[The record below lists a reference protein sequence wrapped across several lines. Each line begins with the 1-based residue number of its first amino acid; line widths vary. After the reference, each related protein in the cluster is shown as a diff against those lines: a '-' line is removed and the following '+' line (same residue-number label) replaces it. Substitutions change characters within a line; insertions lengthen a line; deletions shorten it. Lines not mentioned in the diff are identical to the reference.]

1 MRKISIIPYFC
12 TIKAWWIA
20 IHYVLTIGKFFFL
33 IITIIIIAMRKFT
46 QAMLVLLAF
55 LGSTIGA
62 VAQNYPVNVS
72 ETATITNANRVITGA
87 TLQPERGLLQSTGVK
102 EGRLAYNDMT
112 ATETGTFKI
121 KVGQTV
127 YPRFIIGQWDVKH
140 TLGDWMHSYFFV
152 DTNQNGVFEVTGK
165 DVENDELLTYYGKN
179 GSQPLIN
186 GSKGFSISTAG
197 TYRMRYLV
205 DWNETVNSETSK
217 GVAEQVTGA
226 GGIIIDV
233 NLQVEAITVNSI
245 GAAVTYESA
254 PAYGSAFTFT
264 VPAKTGHTP
273 NVSVKCGAG
282 FDTEQASTTITY
294 YNSSNSAVQET
305 CYNWEQF
312 TPTNNGDGTYTVP
325 ADKMKGDL
333 QITVTYTKDV
343 MALIKAGKQVFRIKN
358 VATTDYPYLKVATA
372 DASSGSRFSQGDKIL
387 YHVNAETATADGA
400 SCLWR
405 LMPAGTNQYYLR
417 SQCLTLSDM
426 KTVTTGSNPK
436 NNDYPVKM
444 DAAYDSEGNAR
455 GQIIYLHPTGS
466 NYGFSTSNSTSGYN
480 FMHAV
485 VHGGPSSDDTKYPAT
500 QNGYY
505 VTTWNQSGN
514 ASKWTFEAVD
524 EIDITIGASGY
535 ASVNY
540 DFPVKFP
547 AGVKVYKKAEE
558 AATYIR
564 LAEITPGADGCVSLP
579 TGNAAFVAGTP
590 GASIRLEILL
600 DEPEAIEGGTGVS
613 GTYLATTF
621 NETSAANI
629 YGIAKVDGVVAFYK
643 MRANTTIKQNKG
655 YIESTTSNA
664 PRMELTFGEGPTT
677 GIESVLEDNSRRES
691 IDTSVLYDLN
701 GRRVLY
707 PSRGIYVTASGQ
719 RIFLK

>member
-1 MRKISIIPYFC
+1 
-12 TIKAWWIA
+12 
-20 IHYVLTIGKFFFL
+20 
-33 IITIIIIAMRKFT
+33 MRKFT

-62 VAQNYPVNVS
+62 VAQNYPVAVDA
-72 ETATITNANRVITGA
+72 TATITREGRSYTGI
-87 TLQPERGLLQSTGVK
+87 TLQPERGVK
-102 EGRLAYNDMT
+102 QTINVKDGNYVYNDMT
-112 ATETGTFKI
+112 STANGTFTA

-127 YPRFIIGQWDVKH
+127 AARF
-140 TLGDWMHSYFFV
+140 LASYENWMHSFIFIDKGNDGQFNV
-152 DTNQNGVFEVTGK
+152 SSLQDSGDDLFEYCRFGNLG
-165 DVENDELLTYYGKN
+165 D
-179 GSQPLIN
+179 GSQPRIN
-186 GSKGFSISTAG
+186 SIPTFSLPTTAG

-205 DWNETVNSETSK
+205 YWSSTS
-217 GVAEQVTGA
+217 GNALANTPTPAGNTGMIRD
-226 GGIIIDV
+226 GGIVVDV
-233 NLQVEAITVNSI
+233 NLQVLGIDVNFVDNAGNALEGGS
-245 GAAVTYESA
+245 YESA
-254 PAYGSAFTFT
+254 PVCGQPFTFS
-264 VPAKTGHTP
+264 VPSKAGYATS
-273 NVSVKCGAG
+273 VAVKCGAN
-282 FDTEQASTTITY
+282 FSEAQASETISWYTGAN
-294 YNSSNSAVQET
+294 YNSPSTTQTST
-305 CYNWEQF
+305 TFHNWEQF
-312 TPTNNGDGTYTVP
+312 TPTDNGNGTYTVP

-358 VATTDYPYLKVATA
+358 VGTASYPYLKVATA

-426 KTVTTGSNPK
+426 KTTNSSGSVNS
-436 NNDYPVKM
+436 DYPVKM
-444 DAAYDSEGNAR
+444 DAAYDSEGNPQ
-455 GQIIYLHPTGS
+455 GQIIYLHQTGS
-466 NYGFSTSNSTSGYN
+466 NYGFSTSSSTAGYN

-485 VHGGPSSDDTKYPAT
+485 AFGGQDNTQGQYPAT
-500 QNGYY
+500 DNGYY
-505 VTTWNQSGN
+505 VTTWNKSATPSQ
-514 ASKWTFEAVD
+514 WTLEEVN
-524 EIDITIGASGY
+524 EIGITIGASGY

-558 AATYIR
+558 TATYIR
-564 LAEITPGADGCVSLP
+564 LEEIPAGDDGCVSLP
-579 TGNAAFVAGTP
+579 TGNAAFVAGTE
-590 GASIRLEILL
+590 GANITLEILL
-600 DEPEAIEGGTGVS
+600 DEPDPIEGGTGVN

-621 NETSAANI
+621 DATSAANI
-629 YGIAKVDGVVAFYK
+629 YGIAKKDDVVAFYK
-643 MRANTTIKQNKG
+643 MAANTTIKQNKG
-655 YIESTTSNA
+655 YIQSATSSA
-664 PRMELTFGEGPTT
+664 PRMELTFGEGATT
-677 GIESVLEDNSRRES
+677 DIESVLEDNSRRES

>member
-1 MRKISIIPYFC
+1 
-12 TIKAWWIA
+12 
-20 IHYVLTIGKFFFL
+20 
-33 IITIIIIAMRKFT
+33 MRKFT

-62 VAQNYPVNVS
+62 VAQNYPVAVDA
-72 ETATITNANRVITGA
+72 TATITREGRSYTGI
-87 TLQPERGLLQSTGVK
+87 TLQPERGVK
-102 EGRLAYNDMT
+102 QTINVKDGNYVYNDMT
-112 ATETGTFKI
+112 STANGTFTA

-127 YPRFIIGQWDVKH
+127 AARF
-140 TLGDWMHSYFFV
+140 LASYENWMHSFIFIDKGNDGQFNV
-152 DTNQNGVFEVTGK
+152 SSLQDSGDDLFEYCRFGNLG
-165 DVENDELLTYYGKN
+165 D
-179 GSQPLIN
+179 GSQPRIN
-186 GSKGFSISTAG
+186 SIPTFSLPTTAG

-205 DWNETVNSETSK
+205 YWSSTS
-217 GVAEQVTGA
+217 GNALANTPTPAGNTGMIRD
-226 GGIIIDV
+226 GGIVVDV
-233 NLQVEAITVNSI
+233 NLQVLGIDVNFVDNAGNALEGGS
-245 GAAVTYESA
+245 YESA
-254 PAYGSAFTFT
+254 PVCGQPFTFS
-264 VPAKTGHTP
+264 VPSKAGYATS
-273 NVSVKCGAG
+273 VAVKCGANFSEAQASETIFWYTG
-282 FDTEQASTTITY
+282 ANYNSPSTNQASTTFH
-294 YNSSNSAVQET
+294 
-305 CYNWEQF
+305 NWEQF
-312 TPTNNGDGTYTVP
+312 TPTDNGNGTYTVP

-358 VATTDYPYLKVATA
+358 VGTASYPYLKVATA

-426 KTVTTGSNPK
+426 KTVTTGTNPK

-444 DAAYDSEGNAR
+444 ADAYDSEGNAQ
-455 GQIIYLHPTGS
+455 GQIIYLHQTGS
-466 NYGFSTSNSTSGYN
+466 NYGFSTSSSTAGYN

-485 VHGGPSSDDTKYPAT
+485 VHGGPSSTDTKYPAT

-505 VTTWNQSGN
+505 VTTWNQTEN

-524 EIDITIGASGY
+524 EIGITIGTSGY

-590 GASIRLEILL
+590 RASITLEILL
-600 DEPEAIEGGTGVS
+600 DEPADIGDTGVS

-621 NETSAANI
+621 DATSAANI
-629 YGIAKVDGVVAFYK
+629 YGIANVDGVVAFYK
-643 MRANTTIKQNKG
+643 MQGGTTIKQNKG
-655 YIESTTSNA
+655 YIQSTTSNA

>member
-1 MRKISIIPYFC
+1 
-12 TIKAWWIA
+12 
-20 IHYVLTIGKFFFL
+20 
-33 IITIIIIAMRKFT
+33 MRKFT
-46 QAMLVLLAF
+46 QAMLVLFAF

-62 VAQNYPVNVS
+62 VAQNYPIAFNES
-72 ETATITNANRVITGA
+72 ATISSATRVVTGV
-87 TLQPERGLLQSTGVK
+87 TLQPERGLLQSTNVK
-102 EGRLAYNDMT
+102 DGRLAYNDMT
-112 ATETGTFKI
+112 ETASGTFKI
-121 KVGQTV
+121 KVGQTA
-127 YPRFIIGQWDVKH
+127 YPKFVFSQWDGR
-140 TLGDWMHSYFFV
+140 TGDEMGDWMHSYLFV
-152 DTNQNGVFEVTGK
+152 DTNDNKIFDVSGK
-165 DVENDELLTYYGKN
+165 DVADDELLAYYKTASNGNTYTN
-179 GSQPLIN
+179 DLD
-186 GSKGFSISTAG
+186 GFSISETG
-197 TYRMRYLV
+197 TFRMRYLIV
-205 DWNETVNSETSK
+205 WNATANSETSK
-217 GVAEQVTGA
+217 GNSGLPNN
-226 GGIIIDV
+226 GGIIVDV
-233 NLQVEAITVNSI
+233 NLQVEAVKVTSV
-245 GAAVTYESA
+245 GAEVTYDTA
-254 PAYGSAFTFT
+254 PVCGQAFTFS
-264 VPAKTGHTP
+264 VPTQTGFATT
-273 NVSVKCGAG
+273 VSVKCGDD
-282 FDTEQASTTITY
+282 FDAEQTTSTISYSTK
-294 YNSSNSAVQET
+294 SSVT
-305 CYNWEQF
+305 TYNWEQF
-312 TPTNNGDGTYTVP
+312 TPTDNGDGTYTVP

-426 KTVTTGSNPK
+426 KTVIPTTNPPT

-444 DAAYDSEGNAR
+444 EAAYSSEGNPQ
-455 GQIIYLHPTGS
+455 GQKIYLHQTGS
-466 NYGFSTSNSTSGYN
+466 NYGFSTSSSTASYD

-485 VHGGPSSDDTKYPAT
+485 AFGGQDNPRAQYPAT
-500 QNGYY
+500 DNGYY
-505 VTTWNQSGN
+505 VTTWRQSETP
-514 ASKWTFEAVD
+514 SQWTFEAVD
-524 EIDITIGASGY
+524 EIGITIGASGY

-547 AGVKVYKKAEE
+547 AGVKVYKKAQE
-558 AATYIR
+558 AATYIK
-564 LAEITPGADGCVSLP
+564 LEEIPAGSDCCVSLP
-579 TGNAAFVAGTP
+579 TGNAAFVAGME
-590 GASIRLEILL
+590 GASITISILL
-600 DEPEAIEGGTGVS
+600 DEPADIDGGTGVE

-621 NETSAANI
+621 DESSAANV

-643 MRANTTIKQNKG
+643 MQANTTIKQNKG

>member
-1 MRKISIIPYFC
+1 MIR
-12 TIKAWWIA
+12 
-20 IHYVLTIGKFFFL
+20 
-33 IITIIIIAMRKFT
+33 
-46 QAMLVLLAF
+46 
-55 LGSTIGA
+55 
-62 VAQNYPVNVS
+62 
-72 ETATITNANRVITGA
+72 
-87 TLQPERGLLQSTGVK
+87 
-102 EGRLAYNDMT
+102 D
-112 ATETGTFKI
+112 
-121 KVGQTV
+121 
-127 YPRFIIGQWDVKH
+127 
-140 TLGDWMHSYFFV
+140 
-152 DTNQNGVFEVTGK
+152 
-165 DVENDELLTYYGKN
+165 
-179 GSQPLIN
+179 
-186 GSKGFSISTAG
+186 
-197 TYRMRYLV
+197 
-205 DWNETVNSETSK
+205 
-217 GVAEQVTGA
+217 
-226 GGIIIDV
+226 GGIVVDV
-233 NLQVEAITVNSI
+233 NLQVLGIDVNFVDNAGNALEGGS
-245 GAAVTYESA
+245 YESD
-254 PAYGSAFTFT
+254 PVCGQPFTFS
-264 VPAKTGHTP
+264 VPSKAGYATS
-273 NVSVKCGAG
+273 VAVKCGAN
-282 FDTEQASTTITY
+282 FSEAQASETISWYTGAN
-294 YNSSNSAVQET
+294 YNSPSTTQTST
-305 CYNWEQF
+305 TFHNWEQF
-312 TPTNNGDGTYTVP
+312 TPTDNGNGTYTVP

-358 VATTDYPYLKVATA
+358 VGTASYPYLKVATA

-426 KTVTTGSNPK
+426 KTVIPTTNPPT

-444 DAAYDSEGNAR
+444 AAAYNSEGNPQ
-455 GQIIYLHPTGS
+455 GQIIYLHQTGS
-466 NYGFSTSNSTSGYN
+466 NYGFSTSNSTSGHN

-485 VHGGPSSDDTKYPAT
+485 AFGGQDNPRGQYPAT

-505 VTTWNQSGN
+505 VTTWNQSEN

-558 AATYIR
+558 TATYIR
-564 LAEITPGADGCVSLP
+564 LEEIPAGDDGCVSLP
-579 TGNAAFVAGTP
+579 TGNAAFVAGTE
-590 GASIRLEILL
+590 GASITLEILL
-600 DEPEAIEGGTGVS
+600 DEPAAIEGGTGVS

-621 NETSAANI
+621 NETSAANV

-643 MRANTTIKQNKG
+643 MAANTTIKQNKG
-655 YIESTTSNA
+655 YIESATSSA
-664 PRMELTFGEGPTT
+664 PRMELTFGEGATT
-677 GIESVLEDNSRRES
+677 DIESVLEDNSRRES

>member
-1 MRKISIIPYFC
+1 
-12 TIKAWWIA
+12 
-20 IHYVLTIGKFFFL
+20 
-33 IITIIIIAMRKFT
+33 MRKFT

-62 VAQNYPVNVS
+62 VAQNYPIAIS
-72 ETATITNANRVITGA
+72 ESATITNATRVVSGV
-87 TLQPERGLLQSTGVK
+87 TLQPERGLLQSTDVK

-112 ATETGTFKI
+112 ETANGTFKI
-121 KVGQTV
+121 KAGQTV
-127 YPRFIIGQWDVKH
+127 YPKFVFSQWDGRTGVEM
-140 TLGDWMHSYFFV
+140 GDWMHSYLFV
-152 DTNQNGVFEVTGK
+152 DTNDNKVFDVSGK
-165 DVENDELLTYYGKN
+165 DVADDELFAYYKSSDRTYTN
-179 GSQPLIN
+179 DLD
-186 GSKGFSISTAG
+186 GFSISNTG
-197 TYRMRYLV
+197 TFRMRYLIV
-205 DWNETVNSETSK
+205 WNETANSETSK
-217 GVAEQVTGA
+217 GNSDIPNN
-226 GGIIIDV
+226 GGIIVDV
-233 NLQVEAITVNSI
+233 NLQVEAVEVASV
-245 GAAVTYESA
+245 GAEVTYNAA
-254 PAYGSAFTFT
+254 PVCGQAFTFS
-264 VPAKTGHTP
+264 VPTRTGFTTA
-273 NVSVKCGAG
+273 VSVKCGDD
-282 FDTEQASTTITY
+282 FDAEQTTSTISYKTK
-294 YNSSNSAVQET
+294 SSVT
-305 CYNWEQF
+305 TYNWEQF
-312 TPTNNGDGTYTVP
+312 TPTDNGNGTYTVP

-547 AGVKVYKKAEE
+547 AGVKVYKKALE

-564 LAEITPGADGCVSLP
+564 LVEIPAGDDGCVSLP

-590 GASIRLEILL
+590 GASITLEILL
-600 DEPEAIEGGTGVS
+600 DEPAAIEGGTGVN

-621 NETSAANI
+621 DATSAANV
-629 YGIAKVDGVVAFYK
+629 YGIAKVNDVVAFYK
-643 MRANTTIKQNKG
+643 MQANTTIKQNKG
-655 YIESTTSNA
+655 YIESTKSSA